1 MASDR
6 LGMPLVGSDGLDLRI
21 LVCDD
26 ECLLNRPLIALV
38 IASSIGHW
46 LPS

>member
-6 LGMPLVGSDGLDLRI
+6 LGKPLVGSGGLDLRK

-26 ECLLNRPLIALV
+26 DCLLNRPLIALA
-38 IASSIGHW
+38 IASIGR
-46 LPS
+46 